1 MGGNLG
7 LGKETSGLKD
17 KRFGPYTVLE
27 RIGVGGMATVHL
39 ATESGSSGSERV
51 VALKRLLPHLA
62 ADDEFIELSLIHI

>member
-1 MGGNLG
+1 M
-7 LGKETSGLKD
+7 GKETSGLKD

-51 VALKRLLPHLA
+51 VALK
-62 ADDEFIELSLIHI
+62 LSLIHI